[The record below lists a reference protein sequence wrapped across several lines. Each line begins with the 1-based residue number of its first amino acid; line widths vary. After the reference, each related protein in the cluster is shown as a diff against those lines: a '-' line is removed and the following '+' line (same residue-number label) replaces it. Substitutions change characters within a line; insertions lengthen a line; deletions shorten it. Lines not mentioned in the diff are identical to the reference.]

1 MEKSSPWYVSH
12 ITRCHSVNL
21 AGLCV
26 QFLMFIENVK
36 DVKNDYEKIQ
46 VRSIRLHGLNEN
58 IKAFDYKRCFRDSGH
73 LCSVVADPVHMLT

>member
-1 MEKSSPWYVSH
+1 
-12 ITRCHSVNL
+12 
-21 AGLCV
+21 
-26 QFLMFIENVK
+26 MFIENVK